1 MFTGLVETV
10 GTVAGIQIVG
20 AGKRF
25 RIRSPE
31 IAGSLELS
39 ESVSVSGACL
49 TVISFDQ
56 ATFEVDVVQETLS
69 RTTLGDL
76 KIGDPVNLERSLRP
90 TDRLGG
96 HFVQG
101 HVDGTGTIESFARDE
116 TGNFRM
122 QIRLP
127 DNLRRFAVEKG
138 SIAIDGI
145 SLTIANLSEAGVE
158 IALIPFT
165 VEHTTFRVKTSGDRV
180 NVEIDLLAKYVFQ
193 FLNNRQNTDGSK
205 ITEEWLRNAGF

>member
-1 MFTGLVETV
+1 MFTGLIEAV
-10 GTVAGIQIVG
+10 GTVADVQIVG

-25 RIRSPE
+25 RIRSLE
-31 IAGSLELS
+31 TAGSLALG
-39 ESVSVSGACL
+39 ESIAVSGACL
-49 TVISFDQ
+49 TVVSFDQ
-56 ATFEVDVVQETLS
+56 EAFEVDVVQETLS

-116 TGNFRM
+116 TGNFRLA
-122 QIRLP
+122 IRLSE
-127 DNLRRFAVEKG
+127 NLKQFAVEKG
-138 SIAIDGI
+138 SIAIDGV
-145 SLTIANLSEAGVE
+145 SLTIARLLDSGVE

-165 VEHTTFRVKTSGDRV
+165 VEHTTFRAKKVGDRV
-180 NVEIDLLAKYVFQ
+180 NVETDLLGKYVFQ
-193 FLNNRQNTDGSK
+193 FLKNQQSGDGIK
-205 ITEEWLRNAGF
+205 ITEEWLRQAGF